1 MTRYITLITTTVFSL
16 LLLVACD
23 NNTPAP
29 STTDI
34 NNTRAVGNTAQQV
47 RFNGKVISLNTED
60 IIGKASQLHA
70 ADADAQAMMDVNAA
84 FLAAE
89 KEAQALDV
97 TFTMAEEPV
106 DNGMFIFGIETQ
118 EAKKLKMEVFD
129 EEGFAMV
136 ANNEFDITEG
146 NNYKALNV
154 QSLDNGTYTFRI
166 KDNQGKELNRKMVVQ
181 Q

>member
-1 MTRYITLITTTVFSL
+1 MRYTTLLITTIFSL

-23 NNTPAP
+23 NNQPAP
-29 STTDI
+29 TNTDL
-34 NNTRAVGNTAQQV
+34 NQTRAIETHSQQV
-47 RFNGKVISLNTED
+47 QFNGKVINLNTED
-60 IIGKASQLHA
+60 IIGTASQLHA
-70 ADADAQAMMDVNAA
+70 EEADAKAMMDVNAA
-84 FLAAE
+84 FLSAE

-97 TFTMAEEPV
+97 NFSMADEPV
-106 DNGMFIFGIETQ
+106 DNGMFIFGIETK
-118 EAKKLKMEVFD
+118 EAKQLKMEVFD

-154 QSLDNGTYTFRI
+154 RSLDNGTYTFRI
-166 KDNQGKELNRKMVVQ
+166 KDDQGKELNRKMVVQ